1 MQKGCTIGIRRECG
15 PRRAGKAS
23 QRKILNSRHRS
34 TEKRKRETSR
44 DLGRV
49 HVDTNIRR
57 EEQFEQASVESHHLA
72 AVKDTMME

>member
-1 MQKGCTIGIRRECG
+1 
-15 PRRAGKAS
+15 
-23 QRKILNSRHRS
+23 
-34 TEKRKRETSR
+34 
-44 DLGRV
+44 V